1 MQGFLIKISIVA
13 LSVAL
18 AVLPRAAYSENG
30 QAIGG
35 KNSAGKVDVASE
47 TFTSRPCADGRES
60 IFERNVKAK
69 QGDITLL
76 CDKLVI
82 ISDENKGSAAPESR
96 TKRLPKDLQMNSSI
110 KTVTALG
117 SVKITQKDLMATAG
131 KAVYDHAKRTITLT
145 EGPPRFWQG
154 RDSGMA
160 DAVTM
165 YLDENRFVLLKPK
178 FTIEPGEQKKENK
191 K

>member
-1 MQGFLIKISIVA
+1 MKGLLIKTSIVA
-13 LSVAL
+13 LSLAL
-18 AVLPRAAYSENG
+18 AALAPDAYSENG
-30 QAIGG
+30 KATGG
-35 KNSAGKVDVASE
+35 KNSAGKVDVDAKK
-47 TFTSRPCADGRES
+47 FTSRPSADGRES
-60 IFERNVKAK
+60 IFEGNVKAK

-76 CDKLVI
+76 CDRLVI
-82 ISDENKGSAAPESR
+82 ISDEDKGTAAPESR
-96 TKRLPKDLQMNSSI
+96 TKRLSKDLQMNSAI

-117 SVKITQKDLMATAG
+117 NVKITQKDLMATAG
-131 KAVYDHAKRTITLT
+131 KAVYDHAKRTVTLT

-165 YLDENRFVLLKPK
+165 YLDENRFVLSKPK